1 MELFKRKKS
10 DKLSGALKNP
20 KILEVNLI
28 KEEAQMEFNWSRNLR
43 SLLFALGVTIF
54 VIAEIYY
61 GLDWWQKDEEARLA
75 STQAQIK
82 TISGEIATMRESA
95 KDALNYQEKTKEI
108 GALLENHI
116 YWTNFFTWLEKN
128 TLSTVSFGAFGGDLE
143 GEYSL
148 SGTANTFAEVS
159 WQAKKMLEAPF
170 VKEVD
175 ILNASFGETK
185 SKEELEEEM
194 ANAENQAAEGVA
206 ITPPAPPT
214 VSFTLNLKIDPEIFK
229 K

>member
-1 MELFKRKKS
+1 MKLFKRKAD
-10 DKLSGALKNP
+10 DKLNSVLKNP

-28 KEEAQMEFNWSRNLR
+28 KEEAQMEFNWRRNLR
-43 SLLFALGVTIF
+43 SLFFALGVTLFI
-54 VIAEIYY
+54 IIEIYY

-75 STQAQIK
+75 GTQAQIK

-95 KDALNYQEKTKEI
+95 KDALSYQAKTKEI
-108 GALLENHI
+108 EGLFANHI
-116 YWTNFFTWLEKN
+116 YWTNFFSWLEKN
-128 TLSTVSFGAFGGDLE
+128 TLSTVSFNAFSGDLE

-170 VKEVD
+170 VKEVE

-185 SKEELEEEM
+185 SKEELEEEI
-194 ANAENQAAEGVA
+194 AEAENQTEDGIVVV
-206 ITPPAPPT
+206 PPSPPT
-214 VSFTLNLKIDPEIFK
+214 VSFTLDLTIDPEIFHK
-229 K
+229 